1 MKLIKAV
8 FTILTATL
16 FLAPSCLAWTN
27 PLGDYI
33 IGAGDVLKIQVWS
46 HDDLNRQ
53 VEVSQN
59 GDISFP
65 LIGRVHVQGMTA
77 FEVEQ
82 LLTEKLSGRYLVGP
96 QLTVDIVEFTNQE
109 IYLYGAVDHP
119 GSYSIKRYT
128 SILDVITNM
137 GGVNEKTGNRAT
149 VVRPASANRPMGPKS
164 IEEAAPGELIDVDL
178 AQLVAGN
185 AEQMFFVKPGDT
197 IYVSKSSRI
206 FITGEVAKPGE
217 YKWEKGLTV
226 AKAISMAGGPSR
238 AGAPNRTRIVRVDA
252 GHQTEIKSSMDDEV
266 MPDDIIKV
274 PRAFF

>member
-1 MKLIKAV
+1 
-8 FTILTATL
+8 
-16 FLAPSCLAWTN
+16 LAWGN

-53 VEVSQN
+53 VEVSQS

-65 LIGRVHVQGMTA
+65 LIGRVNVQGMTA
-77 FEVEQ
+77 FDVEQ
-82 LLTEKLSGRYLVGP
+82 LLTEKLAGRYLIEP

-109 IYLYGAVDHP
+109 IYLYGAVNHP
-119 GSYSIKRYT
+119 GSYSIKRHT
-128 SILDVITNM
+128 SILDVITEV

-149 VVRPASANRPMGPKS
+149 VVRPALANQSKGPMS

-178 AQLVAGN
+178 EQLVAGKSK
-185 AEQMFFVKPGDT
+185 QMFFVKPGDT
-197 IYVSKSSRI
+197 IYVSKSTRI
-206 FITGEVAKPGE
+206 FVTGEVEKPGE

-226 AKAISMAGGPSR
+226 GKAISMAGGPSR
-238 AGAPNRTRIVRVDA
+238 AAAPKRTRIVRMGA
-252 GHQTEIKSSMDDEV
+252 GHQTEIEPSMDDEV

-274 PRAFF
+274 PRTFF